1 MNLKEVYEIFYPGKC
16 GKLPSVWKVPPK
28 YRSKKEF
35 FEELLPIEIRWL
47 NYKIW
52 NDKARRSRFLSDCKK
67 EARYIAALRTY
78 LFEHPWTISRI
89 EGKAKTLLSGQIS
102 EECMNDRFL
111 QIIDEEEVEI
121 SRNLRKYL
129 FDTEA
134 NRLKTKW
141 ENVLTFYVLLA
152 IFPKEINQIYV
163 QYIYNR
169 EHNIHFKEEE
179 DSNSS
184 TEKDGILFQYEYPPD
199 MGIVSP
205 GEIINHTWVMKNV
218 GNILWENRYY
228 ECNQSVIELDEK
240 NRILHLP
247 QIVYPGDKVSPSVS
261 FYAPETPGTYVMNWK
276 MKDGN
281 GNEAFPDRLGLG
293 LHFMVLDLEDEKVS
307 RVKNGGNYK
316 VIEEIPRHPVTS
328 ISGKLHSHT
337 WIIENTGTTIWNEYY
352 LECINGD
359 NFSYAKR
366 ELCVPFKKRVMP
378 GERISVKVE
387 FATPP
392 IEGIYFMVS
401 GNCHCRR
408 FSRFYINRFYA
419 FCIQS
424 NGNSLLVAA
433 EICHA
438 FHRNTFRKN
447 RYLQGR
453 LSSPCF
459 CHAFCFCFQRHF
471 PLFII
476 FSRFIHCLLEIDQ
489 FLIYFDQSV
498 THSIR

>member
-1 MNLKEVYEIFYPGKC
+1 M
-16 GKLPSVWKVPPK
+16 
-28 YRSKKEF
+28 
-35 FEELLPIEIRWL
+35 
-47 NYKIW
+47 
-52 NDKARRSRFLSDCKK
+52 
-67 EARYIAALRTY
+67 
-78 LFEHPWTISRI
+78 
-89 EGKAKTLLSGQIS
+89 
-102 EECMNDRFL
+102 
-111 QIIDEEEVEI
+111 
-121 SRNLRKYL
+121 

-179 DSNSS
+179 NSNSS

-293 LHFMVLDLEDEKVS
+293 LHFMVLDLEDEKIS

-337 WIIENTGTTIWNEYY
+337 WIIENTGTTIWNEYC

-392 IEGIYFMVS
+392 IEGIYSMVWQIMKKD
-401 GNCHCRR
+401 GTP
-408 FSRFYINRFYA
+408 A
-419 FCIQS
+419 FP
-424 NGNSLLVAA
+424 
-433 EICHA
+433 
-438 FHRNTFRKN
+438 KN
-447 RYLQGR
+447 RKLEV
-453 LSSPCF
+453 
-459 CHAFCFCFQRHF
+459 
-471 PLFII
+471 
-476 FSRFIHCLLEIDQ
+476 LLN
-489 FLIYFDQSV
+489 LI
-498 THSIR
+498 

>member
-1 MNLKEVYEIFYPGKC
+1 MQIQPYNDRIQLSLSTIAFTDNKERADGMNLKEVYEIFYPGKC
-16 GKLPSVWKVPPK
+16 GELPSVWKVPPK

-89 EGKAKTLLSGQIS
+89 EGKAKALLSGQIS

-163 QYIYNR
+163 QYIYNQ

-184 TEKDGILFQYEYPPD
+184 TGKDGILFQYEYPPD

-205 GEIINHTWVMKNV
+205 GEIINHTWIMKNV

-228 ECNQSVIELDEK
+228 ECNQSAIELDEN
-240 NRILHLP
+240 NRILQLP
-247 QIVYPGDKVSPSVS
+247 KFVYPGDKVSPSVS
-261 FYAPETPGTYVMNWK
+261 FYAPDKPGTYVMNWK

-293 LHFMVLDLEDEKVS
+293 LHFMVLDWEDEKVS
-307 RVKNGGNYK
+307 KVKNGGNYN

-328 ISGKLHSHT
+328 VSGKLHSHT

-392 IEGIYFMVS
+392 IEGIYSMVWQIMKKD
-401 GNCHCRR
+401 GTP
-408 FSRFYINRFYA
+408 A
-419 FCIQS
+419 FP
-424 NGNSLLVAA
+424 
-433 EICHA
+433 
-438 FHRNTFRKN
+438 KN
-447 RYLQGR
+447 RKLEV
-453 LSSPCF
+453 
-459 CHAFCFCFQRHF
+459 
-471 PLFII
+471 
-476 FSRFIHCLLEIDQ
+476 LLN
-489 FLIYFDQSV
+489 LI
-498 THSIR
+498 

>member
-1 MNLKEVYEIFYPGKC
+1 M
-16 GKLPSVWKVPPK
+16 WKTPIRLEDSSHIV
-28 YRSKKEF
+28 RKKEF

-67 EARYIAALRTY
+67 EARYIATLRTY

-218 GNILWENRYY
+218 GNILWEN
-228 ECNQSVIELDEK
+228 
-240 NRILHLP
+240 
-247 QIVYPGDKVSPSVS
+247 
-261 FYAPETPGTYVMNWK
+261 
-276 MKDGN
+276 
-281 GNEAFPDRLGLG
+281 
-293 LHFMVLDLEDEKVS
+293 
-307 RVKNGGNYK
+307 
-316 VIEEIPRHPVTS
+316 
-328 ISGKLHSHT
+328 
-337 WIIENTGTTIWNEYY
+337 
-352 LECINGD
+352 
-359 NFSYAKR
+359 
-366 ELCVPFKKRVMP
+366 
-378 GERISVKVE
+378 
-387 FATPP
+387 
-392 IEGIYFMVS
+392 
-401 GNCHCRR
+401 
-408 FSRFYINRFYA
+408 
-419 FCIQS
+419 
-424 NGNSLLVAA
+424 SLLRMQPV
-433 EICHA
+433 C
-438 FHRNTFRKN
+438 
-447 RYLQGR
+447 
-453 LSSPCF
+453 
-459 CHAFCFCFQRHF
+459 
-471 PLFII
+471 
-476 FSRFIHCLLEIDQ
+476 D
-489 FLIYFDQSV
+489 
-498 THSIR
+498 